1 MDLPELP
8 VGSIYL
14 PVTMKQFETLTND
27 LLNQINQLTA
37 PDGKL
42 DGNYMAQVVM
52 QVIHGLDHKV
62 GRISKTELFYGCIN
76 RISNNVT
83 FYAVEQMRE
92 RLQAQM
98 EANKGISSSEDIE
111 TTSPNDQTGLQLV
124 SEDQTIEPTH

>member
-1 MDLPELP
+1 MEYTLPELP

-98 EANKGISSSEDIE
+98 EANKE
-111 TTSPNDQTGLQLV
+111 TKLPEPSALQLV
-124 SEDQTIEPTH
+124 SEDQTVEPTH